1 MHVRTFRKG
10 TWFTV
15 RKLINKDIPALYR
28 LEQGCPQNALI
39 LYGVDEKMH
48 IFFSIQVS
56 LETTRSVL
64 IYKECTSFLIAIP
77 S

>member
-1 MHVRTFRKG
+1 MHSFYMEWMK
-10 TWFTV
+10 
-15 RKLINKDIPALYR
+15 
-28 LEQGCPQNALI
+28 NA
-39 LYGVDEKMH
+39 H
-48 IFFSIQVS
+48 FFSIKVS